1 MKIIYTEF
9 VADPSLRRTTTNLPA
24 HVAQVLIAQG
34 SAKAVPM
41 PRHGSKDWLAAR
53 NEQASLAVPSPTD
66 TPAGVTGVEWGIQ
79 NLRSGKVNIIKRV
92 GSDTYFFDGPPQ
104 DCPRSICQQFIGA
117 AERSDVNSIAVAA
130 AKQAQA
136 DRDRVDKTAGKV
148 SVLST
153 IFGSGRL

>member
-1 MKIIYTEF
+1 MKVIHRDSPKAGITEHLRPD
-9 VADPSLRRTTTNLPA
+9 VAR
-24 HVAQVLIAQG
+24 VLIASG
-34 SAKAVPM
+34 SAEEVTL
-41 PRHGSKDWLAAR
+41 PRYGSAGWLAAR

-104 DCPRSICQQFIGA
+104 DCPRSICQQFIDA
-117 AERSDVNSIAVAA
+117 AERSDVNAIAVAA

-136 DRDRVDKTAGKV
+136 DRDRADKTAGKV